1 VKPTPQQDLNWH
13 ANMTTQ
19 DVNAQLK
26 LQGDW
31 VVLERKTGD
40 LIVVFLN
47 STGRMDP
54 KMANGEANVLTR
66 LPVRCL

>member
-1 VKPTPQQDLNWH
+1 
-13 ANMTTQ
+13 MTTQ